1 MKFNLTIDKTAEAVI
16 DERICINCGKCSRIC
31 PSDAVEECRKTV
43 YCMFPDCS
51 VGKGTQSAAVSFK
64 EAKRVAEEMSC
75 AEGCPLGI
83 VPQAVASLVDR
94 GDIEGAYELIA
105 EKNPLPGIC
114 AAICEQECME
124 HCKRGNLLD
133 APVNIRGLERYVL
146 NRSRRKPLRHIR
158 KYSERIAVIGAGPA
172 GLAAAFELSAE
183 GYSVTVFEKDKRAGG
198 VLRWGTPDFRLDR
211 SLLDEEIDRILS
223 AGIDVRYG
231 YNIGEDH
238 GLEDIL
244 NEGFAACLI
253 AVGASEGVVP
263 EIRGAESRMV
273 CDWVRLMRQINGEE
287 NEGIELGSNVIIIGG
302 GEMAEDAA
310 RVLLRMG
317 RNVVCAAAEAPDDLQ
332 ISDDS
337 FRALVREGAA
347 FKPLVEPK
355 QIISENGIVKAVEFI
370 RVEYIEDDRGVS
382 RPQQIKGSEFNMFC
396 DTVVFAEERKC
407 SVGRIS
413 NVETYPDGKIKVDS
427 WNRTN
432 KDMIFACGDAADEG
446 ETTAQAMAS
455 GRDAARAIDAVL
467 RGSAVYGKAREISG
481 APDSSVIYPE
491 NVAEIKPQFEKVIRD
506 GEEHQIKQYA
516 EDIEAILHDAGVS
529 EDLPRFSRKAE
540 DGSLRRKVAVIGGGV
555 AGITAAIELAGAGYM
570 PTIFEK
576 YTELGGRYRWLSS
589 SKRVNKELL
598 AAKLGLVEKSGIEVV
613 YNAAAGV
620 APDIEELFAQGYEAV
635 LFAIGESCGK
645 LPDMENV
652 SCRGVFE
659 LTALMSRL
667 IGRGEIDGVG
677 RHIVITG
684 CDEMTFD
691 AARMLR
697 EYDSQ
702 VTVISPLGKTD
713 LRECI
718 TSIAAAVDEG
728 VNLVTGVELDGIKQK
743 NGVLTGIKC
752 LVKERNISID
762 IECDTVVIG
771 GTARPDT
778 HAISMRNPKLETDS
792 EGYIVADRCM
802 VTSMY
807 GVFATGDFSGTAV
820 EAGRAGAAAVRNFL
834 EGKEIIPVV
843 SSKPSEGDE
852 KDPPK
857 YEIFE
862 GRRYSGSGFET
873 GRCVFDREQAAA
885 EASRCLGCGY
895 SRQISERCIGCGI
908 CELVCPAGAITLR
921 QIRSE
926 EVER

>member
-1 MKFNLTIDKTAEAVI
+1 MKFNLTIDKTAEAAI
-16 DERICINCGKCSRIC
+16 DERLCINCGKCSRIC
-31 PSDAVEECRKTV
+31 PADAVAEYRKTV

-51 VGKGTQSAAVSFK
+51 EGKGTQSAAVSFK

-83 VPQAVASLVDR
+83 VPQAVASFVERD
-94 GDIEGAYELIA
+94 DIEGAYEMIA

-133 APVNIRGLERYVL
+133 APINIRGLERYVL
-146 NRSRRKPLRHIR
+146 SRSGRKPLRHIR
-158 KYSERIAVIGAGPA
+158 KYSEKIAVIGAGPA
-172 GLAAAFELSAE
+172 GLSAAFELSAA
-183 GYSVTVFEKDKRAGG
+183 GYSVTVFEKDKKAGG
-198 VLRWGTPDFRLDR
+198 VLRWGTPDFKLDR
-211 SLLDEEIDRILS
+211 RLLDEEINRVLS
-223 AGIDVRYG
+223 VGIDVRYA
-231 YNIGEDH
+231 YNIGENYE
-238 GLEDIL
+238 LEDIM
-244 NEGFAACLI
+244 NEGFAACLL
-253 AVGASEGVVP
+253 AVGSSEGAVP
-263 EIRGAESRMV
+263 EIRGADSHMV
-273 CDWVRLMRQINGEE
+273 CDWVRLMRQINGGE
-287 NEGIELGSNVIIIGG
+287 NEGIELGENVVIIGG
-302 GEMAEDAA
+302 DEMAEDAA
-310 RVLLRMG
+310 RLLLRMG
-317 RNVVCAAAEAPDDLQ
+317 RNVVCAAPDDPDDLQ

-370 RVEYIEDDRGVS
+370 KVEYTEDDRGVS

-407 SVGRIS
+407 SVSGIS

-432 KDMIFACGDAADEG
+432 KNMIFACGDAADEG
-446 ETTAQAMAS
+446 ETVAQAMAS

-467 RGSAVYGKAREISG
+467 RGSAVYGNTRGIFT

-491 NVAEIKPQFEKVIRD
+491 NVARIKPQFEKVIRA
-506 GEEHQIKQYA
+506 GEERQIRQYA
-516 EDIEAILHDAGVS
+516 ENIADILRNGGVS
-529 EDLPRFSRKAE
+529 EELPCFSRTAE
-540 DGSLRRKVAVIGGGV
+540 DGSLRRRVAVIGGGV
-555 AGITAAIELAGAGYM
+555 AGITAAIDLAKAGYM
-570 PTIFEK
+570 PTVFEK

-589 SKRVNKELL
+589 SKRIDKELL
-598 AAKLGLVEKSGIEVV
+598 ASELGKVEKSGIEVV

-620 APDIEELFAQGYEAV
+620 APGIEELFDLGYEAV
-635 LFAIGESCGK
+635 LFAIGESCGR

-659 LTALMSRL
+659 LVSLMSRL
-667 IGRGEIDGVG
+667 IGRGEIDGLG
-677 RHIVITG
+677 QHIVITG

-697 EYDSQ
+697 EYGRQ
-702 VTVISPLGKTD
+702 VTVMSPLGKSD
-713 LRECI
+713 LRERI
-718 TSIAAAVDEG
+718 PSIAAAIDEG
-728 VNLVTGVELDGIKQK
+728 VNLVTGVALVGINQK
-743 NGVLTGIKC
+743 SGVLTGIKC
-752 LVKERNISID
+752 LVEERNMSID
-762 IECDTVVIG
+762 IGCDTVIIG

-778 HAISMRNPKLETDS
+778 YALSMRNPKLETDDR
-792 EGYIVADRCM
+792 GYIIADRCM

-820 EAGRAGAAAVRNFL
+820 EAGHAGAATVKNFL
-834 EGKEIIPVV
+834 EKKEIIPVV
-843 SSKPSEGDE
+843 ASKASDGDE

-862 GRRYSGSGFET
+862 GRRYSGSGLET
-873 GRCVFDREQAAA
+873 GRCVFEREQAAA
-885 EASRCLGCGY
+885 EASRCLRCGY

-921 QIRSE
+921 QITAE